1 MAPSLAVDQ
10 GIASALDP
18 VAVRV
23 TDLPRRRRDVQ
34 VPLAEARGRRPNFD
48 SLAIGAPLTAAF
60 IGALLTER
68 GTAASDSH
76 DVQAG
81 ASAVR
86 GAQAGDAG
94 GAPDHAGGLPAAPAG
109 EALADLGA
117 AGQPGA
123 MVDPVS
129 VEGNGPATIGPHEP
143 GGNTDATGGG
153 ASDVPAGSGAE
164 AAAGGGISLSVGLTQ
179 VSLGGAEGLQAYGD
193 GSLGSGT
200 IGGHVTGTGGDDLI
214 QGTPGDDVLIGGAGN
229 DVIYG
234 YAGNDLLDGGTGND
248 QLFGGD
254 GKDTLLGGAGNDQ
267 LHGGSGN
274 DDLLGGTGDD
284 QLFGDSGSD
293 RLDGGPGNDLV
304 DGGAGADRM
313 QGGTGDDVLVVDNL
327 NDVALDNT
335 PGPGGGGNDTLR
347 VDDAFSASLA
357 ALGRPAD
364 VTFVLS
370 DSLGVALP
378 AGAHAYT
385 QQVALG
391 IENVV
396 LTGSADHDVIG
407 DGGDNHITGNDGDNA
422 LYGLGGDDV
431 LIGGGGNDLLD
442 GGVGNDHLEGGAGD
456 DILNGGAGND
466 ELYGGDGDDILSGGL
481 GADHLY
487 GGAGNDTFVIGL
499 NDTAVDTVFDHEGS
513 NHLVLD
519 GYSGEPLQT
528 ALVGDD
534 LYLAA
539 DHNTLAV
546 ISDYRGH
553 EDAWTGIDTGH
564 GLVPF
569 TDLMVGNAD
578 AGPQTAS
585 IVPATTAAPATVAPP
600 VHADVLSAYLTSPSL
615 VGGAGADLLVGT
627 SGPDWLSGGAGN
639 DHLIGGAGNDIL
651 EGGPG
656 SDLLEGGAGNDR
668 YLFRSGESGLDTI
681 RDAEGSNVAE
691 LHGFAGAR
699 LEGAVVGNDLY
710 VVADQA
716 PIFKV
721 ENFVGHEDSFA
732 GVDNDGT
739 VVATHDLFSHS

>member
-23 TDLPRRRRDVQ
+23 TDLPRRRRGVQ
-34 VPLAEARGRRPNFD
+34 VPLAEARGRRPNLE

-68 GTAASDSH
+68 GIDASDSH
-76 DVQAG
+76 DAQAG

-86 GAQAGDAG
+86 TVQAGDAG
-94 GAPDHAGGLPAAPAG
+94 GVPDHVGGLPAAPAG
-109 EALADLGA
+109 EALAGLGA
-117 AGQPGA
+117 AGQPDV
-123 MVDPVS
+123 VDPVS
-129 VEGNGPATIGPHEP
+129 VEGNGPAAIVPHEP
-143 GGNTDATGGG
+143 GGGTYAAGGE
-153 ASDVPAGSGAE
+153 ASDVPTGSGAE
-164 AAAGGGISLSVGLTQ
+164 LATGGGISLSVGLTQ
-179 VSLGGAEGLQAYGD
+179 VSLGGAEDLQASGD
-193 GSLGSGT
+193 GSHGSGT
-200 IGGHVTGTGGDDLI
+200 IGGHVTGTDGDDVI
-214 QGTPGDDVLIGGAGN
+214 QGTPGDDVLIGGPGN

-234 YAGNDLLDGGTGND
+234 YAGDDLLDGGTGND

-254 GKDTLLGGAGNDQ
+254 GNDSLLGGPGNDQ
-267 LHGGSGN
+267 LHGGNGI

-284 QLFGDSGSD
+284 QLFGDAGND

-335 PGPGGGGNDTLR
+335 PGPDGGGNDTLR

-370 DSLGVALP
+370 DSLGVVLP
-378 AGAHAYT
+378 AGTHAYT

-442 GGVGNDHLEGGAGD
+442 GGAGNDHLEGGAGD

-481 GADHLY
+481 GTDHLY

-519 GYSGEPLQT
+519 GYAGEPLQT
-528 ALVGDD
+528 AMVGDD
-534 LYLAA
+534 LYLAV
-539 DHNTLAV
+539 DHNTVAV

-553 EDAWTGIDTGH
+553 EDAWTGIDTGK
-564 GLVPF
+564 GLVSI
-569 TDLMVGNAD
+569 TDLMVGNTAS
-578 AGPQTAS
+578 GPQTAS
-585 IVPATTAAPATVAPP
+585 VVAASTAPAAPG
-600 VHADVLSAYLTSPSL
+600 DLLSAYLTSPSQ
-615 VGGAGADLLVGT
+615 VGGAGADHLVGT
-627 SGPDWLSGGAGN
+627 SGPDWLVGGAGD
-639 DHLIGGAGNDIL
+639 DHLVGGAGNDIL

-656 SDLLEGGAGNDR
+656 SDLLEGGAGDDR
-668 YLFRSGESGLDTI
+668 YLFRSGETGLDTI
-681 RDAEGSNVAE
+681 RDTEGSNVAE

-716 PIFKV
+716 PIFRV
-721 ENFVGHEDSFA
+721 ENFVGHEASLA
-732 GVDNDGT
+732 GVEVDGT
-739 VVATHDLFSHS
+739 TVPTHDLFSS

>member
-18 VAVRV
+18 VGVRM
-23 TDLPRRRRDVQ
+23 TDLPRRRRGVQ
-34 VPLAEARGRRPNFD
+34 APPAEARGRRPNLD

-60 IGALLTER
+60 IGALLTDR
-68 GTAASDSH
+68 GIAASDSH
-76 DVQAG
+76 EAQAG
-81 ASAVR
+81 TSAVR

-117 AGQPGA
+117 AAPPDA
-123 MVDPVS
+123 VVDPVS
-129 VEGNGPATIGPHEP
+129 VEGNGPAATVAHEP
-143 GGNTDATGGG
+143 GAGTDAAGGG
-153 ASDVPAGSGAE
+153 AGDVPAGGGAE
-164 AAAGGGISLSVGLTQ
+164 AAPGGGISLSVGLTQ
-179 VSLGGAEGLQAYGD
+179 VSLGGLEGLQTSGD
-193 GSLGSGT
+193 GSAGPGT
-200 IGGHVTGTGGDDLI
+200 IGGHVAGTDGDDVI
-214 QGTPGDDVLIGGAGN
+214 QGTPGDDVLTGGPGN
-229 DVIYG
+229 DVVYG
-234 YAGNDLLDGGTGND
+234 YAGDDLLDGGTGND
-248 QLFGGD
+248 QLFGGA
-254 GKDTLLGGAGNDQ
+254 GNDTLLGAAGNDQ
-267 LHGGSGN
+267 LHGDSGN

-313 QGGTGDDVLVVDNL
+313 QGGTGDDVLAVDNL

-335 PGPGGGGNDTLR
+335 PGPDGGGNDTLR
-347 VDDAFSASLA
+347 VDDAFAASLA
-357 ALGRPAD
+357 TLGRPAD

-370 DSLGVALP
+370 DSLGAALP
-378 AGAHAYT
+378 AGTHVYT

-422 LYGLGGDDV
+422 LYGLGGNDV
-431 LIGGGGNDLLD
+431 LIGGAGNDLLD
-442 GGVGNDHLEGGAGD
+442 GGAGDDHLEGGSGD
-456 DILNGGAGND
+456 DILNGGTGND
-466 ELYGGDGDDILSGGL
+466 ELSGGAGDDILSGGL
-481 GADHLY
+481 GTDHLY
-487 GGAGNDTFVIGL
+487 GDAGNDTFVIGL

-519 GYSGEPLQT
+519 DYAGEPLQA

-534 LYLAA
+534 LYLAV

-564 GLVPF
+564 GLVPI
-569 TDLMVGNAD
+569 TDLMGANSSA
-578 AGPQTAS
+578 PT
-585 IVPATTAAPATVAPP
+585 APAALASTTPTPP
-600 VHADVLSAYLTSPSL
+600 ADLLSAYLTSPSQ
-615 VGGAGADLLVGT
+615 VGGAGADHLVGT
-627 SGPDWLSGGAGN
+627 SGADWLSGGAGN
-639 DHLIGGAGNDIL
+639 DHLEGGAGPDVL
-651 EGGPG
+651 EGGSG